1 MSFDKIF
8 SMMYRLNEG
17 RFGVGGGNRFSAGN
31 SERKIVAVAKTDF
44 TFRIKLVG
52 DWADY
57 IVSGR
62 LTKPGYDGI
71 INFINTQAPK
81 EFLKKYEDVNLKDK
95 YFLVY
100 EILKDRE
107 DALLLEDK
115 QVFEFTIT
123 ERSTVRNLS
132 KDVNHVT
139 MEELE
144 LIKSGSDPIQGRTEL
159 NTGVVST
166 SGTSGNTGVVSTT
179 VLTASQIQA
188 KNGPLAVTAA
198 NIKGNAD
205 AKVIKFL
212 LDAYN
217 LVKKDPV
224 ANASPGMAKVKVEL
238 STDKLDAATQAFVYA
253 LNAGFGVLDAR
264 FSEFPDDGITPD
276 LITKVWAAKVPVT
289 KNESRG
295 YFLHPNG
302 YSLIKEDA
310 SAINGYSLIKEE
322 ASAIIGF
329 DADAFVAGFA
339 LKIEQ
344 MKTKT
349 GDITVPPEG
358 FKFDNGATKNPELL
372 KFQTILKT
380 NLPLWKNGAA
390 KNLTVVKEFVS
401 TKNPIDGGYGTRTQ
415 NLVFWLKDGLSDPR
429 YPDTDKTTIKPDFVN
444 RMLKEFNLIKESKSY
459 RGLNS
464 RGLISEDFDFDA
476 AADSS
481 GGSTVVVTPKKEK
494 VVTPKVNKD
503 GTPVVYVKKE
513 DKKSGTTSGIF
524 DLQSNST
531 WEYAV
536 KNGVW
541 HYRKK
546 GSKDALALCGNPET
560 IKTLINKYFNVA
572 KDGYFINGTKDSGGF
587 IKRSDER
594 LYQFDKA
601 TSTWQVKI
609 NGIWETVEKPASL
622 VALYG
627 TNPTVSGGST
637 SSSLA
642 IDYDSIYKGQ
652 LAIAKKIKGWFD
664 GASFNAYIGWVKDDW
679 YGAYQHMTGS
689 LWTGIVSDLNKYDA
703 EIAKALKLNASDPKA
718 LILQSNQNRIKEV
731 KSGNGK
737 GSTNSLNFKEK
748 MANQNPTITDDY
760 DIELRNLSGGN
771 TFVRVNCDIE
781 EH

>member
-107 DALLLEDK
+107 DALFLEDK

-144 LIKSGSDPIQGRTEL
+144 LIKSGSDPIQGKTEL

-166 SGTSGNTGVVSTT
+166 SGVVGNTGVVSTT
-179 VLTASQIQA
+179 SGLTDTQIKAKTTAYIGANEIKGNTDEKVRAFILAAFKLVRTDPAGTTPGMDKVKSEIQA
-188 KNGPLAVTAA
+188 K
-198 NIKGNAD
+198 
-205 AKVIKFL
+205 
-212 LDAYN
+212 
-217 LVKKDPV
+217 
-224 ANASPGMAKVKVEL
+224 
-238 STDKLDAATQAFVYA
+238 KLDAATQAFVYA
-253 LNAGFGVLDAR
+253 LNAGFGVKDADLGEDIE
-264 FSEFPDDGITPD
+264 SGISAK
-276 LITKVWAAKVPVT
+276 LNAKIWANKIP
-289 KNESRG
+289 ESRG

-302 YSLIKEDA
+302 YSLIKE
-310 SAINGYSLIKEE
+310 E

-329 DADAFVAGFA
+329 DSDAFIKGFA

-344 MKTKT
+344 MRTKT

-380 NLPLWKNGAA
+380 NLPIWKNGAA
-390 KNLTVVKEFVS
+390 KNLQVVKDFNS

-415 NLVFWLKDGLSDPR
+415 NLIFWLKDGLSDPR
-429 YPDTDKTTIKPDFVN
+429 YADTDRNTIKPDFVN

-459 RGLNS
+459 QGLNS

-476 AADSS
+476 AADSA
-481 GGSTVVVTPKKEK
+481 GGSTVVTTKK
-494 VVTPKVNKD
+494 VVTPKVDKD
-503 GTPVVYVKKE
+503 GKPVVYVKKE
-513 DKKSGTTSGIF
+513 DKKSGTTSGYF
-524 DLQSNST
+524 QLQSNNI

-536 KNGVW
+536 KDGVW
-541 HYRKK
+541 HYRKR
-546 GSKDALALCGNPET
+546 GSKDALAMSTNINT
-560 IKTLINKYFNVA
+560 IKELIKDNFSVA
-572 KDGYFINGTKDSGGF
+572 KDGYFINGYKDSGGF
-587 IKRSDER
+587 IKRSDDR

-601 TSTWQVKI
+601 TSTWQVKL
-609 NGIWETVEKPASL
+609 NGAWQTVQNPASL

-642 IDYDSIYKGQ
+642 INYDSIYSGQ
-652 LAIAKKIKGWFD
+652 LAIARKIKGWFD
-664 GASFNAYIGWVKDDW
+664 GASFNAYIGYVKDDW
-679 YGAYQHMTGS
+679 EGAYDHMTGS

-703 EIAKALKLNASDPKA
+703 EIAKAIKLNDKDPKA
-718 LILQSNQNRIKEV
+718 LILQSNQNRIKEI

-737 GSTNSLNFKEK
+737 GSTNSLNFKQK
-748 MANQNPTITDDY
+748 MGNHDPRYTDSY
-760 DIELRNLSGGN
+760 AIELRNLSGGN
-771 TFVRVNCDIE
+771 TFVTVDCDIK
-781 EH
+781 